1 MGQTY
6 ISSESYL
13 LQYDQVLIV
22 ILRILKRIYDLEF
35 PQNAFHSIPLPEFTG
50 IAKVSEFRVFHDDR
64 HIIIEF
70 QFLNDICQQHIVK
83 DKDTL
88 LPCHKIC
95 ILE

>member
-22 ILRILKRIYDLEF
+22 ILRILERIYDLEF

-50 IAKVSEFRVFHDDR
+50 IAKVSEFRVLHDDR
-64 HIIIEF
+64 HTIIEF

-83 DKDTL
+83 DKNTL
-88 LPCHKIC
+88 LPCHKIS